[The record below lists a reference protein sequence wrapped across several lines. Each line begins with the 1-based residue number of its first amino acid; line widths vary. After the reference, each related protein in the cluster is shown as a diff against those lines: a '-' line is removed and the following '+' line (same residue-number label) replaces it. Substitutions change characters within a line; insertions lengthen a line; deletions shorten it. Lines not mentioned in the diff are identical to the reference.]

1 MKTWMMPLLLAI
13 TLLGAC
19 SPVVSNPD
27 SAAQTAHSGQAAPPL
42 PAFSAPSAA
51 EAEAAAFEYTPA
63 SAKKILYFTVNGLP
77 VGQATAGGF
86 YREILGQTADG
97 RLVVQ
102 DFYQDIAKRQ
112 TTPFVLAAGAEPK
125 DFSTDV
131 MDSKGVW
138 YRPDGS
144 LFYLQ
149 DYRNG
154 KETGPATYYQDGLPL
169 KQTYDMGLRSLF
181 FYNDGKLMAE
191 LLVKNPE
198 SADMEQTLTLFRTDG
213 SAILRAVTRGSE
225 TVSTAAWDAA
235 GQAAPME
242 ATRMEGTPLLDRVEA
257 LQTNF
262 AHTVSFVMGEPEAAS
277 PAR

>member
-1 MKTWMMPLLLAI
+1 MKSWIPLLLAAA
-13 TLLGAC
+13 LLGAC
-19 SPVVSNPD
+19 SPEVSKPD
-27 SAAQTAHSGQAAPPL
+27 SAAQTARSDQAAPSL
-42 PAFSAPSAA
+42 PEFSAPSAA
-51 EAEAAAFEYTPA
+51 EAEQAAFEYTPA
-63 SAKKILYFTVNGLP
+63 SAKPALYFTAG
-77 VGQATAGGF
+77 GQPAEQASAGGF

-112 TTPFVLAAGAEPK
+112 TAPFVLTAGAELK

-154 KETGPATYYQDGLPL
+154 KETGPATYYEDGLPL
-169 KQTYDMGLRSLF
+169 MQTHDMGLRSLF

-191 LLVKNPE
+191 LRVTNPE

-213 SAILRAVTRGSE
+213 SAILRAVTRGSA
-225 TVSTAAWDAA
+225 TVATEAWDAA

-242 ATRMEGTPLLDRVEA
+242 ATRMEGTPLLDRVEE

-262 AHTVSFVMGEPEAAS
+262 AHTVNFVMGEPEAAS
-277 PAR
+277 STR

>member
-1 MKTWMMPLLLAI
+1 MKPWMPLLLALA
-13 TLLGAC
+13 LLGAC
-19 SPVVSNPD
+19 SPVASKPD
-27 SAAQTAHSGQAAPPL
+27 SAAQTAHSDQAAPRL
-42 PAFSAPSAA
+42 PEFSAPSAA
-51 EAEAAAFEYTPA
+51 EAEAAALGYTPA
-63 SAKKILYFTVNGLP
+63 SAKQTLYFTVGGRP
-77 VGQATAGGF
+77 AEQAAAGGF
-86 YREILGQTADG
+86 YREILGRTADG

-112 TTPFVLAAGAEPK
+112 TAPFVLSAGAEPK

-169 KQTYDMGLRSLF
+169 MQTHNMGSRSLF

-198 SADMEQTLTLFRTDG
+198 SADIEQTLTLFRTDG
-213 SAILRAVTRGSE
+213 SAILRVLTRGSE
-225 TVSTAAWDAA
+225 AVSTEAWDAA

-242 ATRMEGTPLLDRVEA
+242 ATRMESTPLLDRVEE

-262 AHTVSFVMGEPEAAS
+262 AHTVNFVMGEPEAAS